1 MEKLAKDFEFIV
13 EEVSKNC
20 KKFVDWSDKKLMYFN
35 PLEIVILTLAGVI
48 VLQYVACVVAEI
60 RKTGLKIMIF
70 RFATKLPFVSGKI
83 AAEG

>member
-1 MEKLAKDFEFIV
+1 
-13 EEVSKNC
+13 
-20 KKFVDWSDKKLMYFN
+20 MYFN

-48 VLQYVACVVAEI
+48 VLQYVASVVAEI